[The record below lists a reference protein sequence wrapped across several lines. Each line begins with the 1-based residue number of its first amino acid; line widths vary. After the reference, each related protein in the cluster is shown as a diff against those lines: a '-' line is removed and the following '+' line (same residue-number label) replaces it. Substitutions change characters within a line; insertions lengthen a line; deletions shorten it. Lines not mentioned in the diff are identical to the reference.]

1 MIRYRANLTFTDIYG
16 HVLCTLHN
24 EITNGV
30 SVKKALSNFNFRCK
44 KKLGLIKTSKV
55 ISNGAIYVDTVKYIV
70 SNNNIT
76 RVHRNEPESV
86 LTSFNSN
93 IIEVDSKEYIYSE
106 EDGVYWLNG
115 VQYSE
120 YIYAS

>member
-1 MIRYRANLTFTDIYG
+1 MNRYEADLTFTDIYG
-16 HVLCTLHN
+16 HVLCTFHN
-24 EITNGV
+24 ETTKAA
-30 SVKKALSNFNFRCK
+30 SVKKALSNYNFRCK
-44 KKLGLIKTSKV
+44 KKLGLIKASRV
-55 ISNGAIYVDTVKYIV
+55 ISNGVIYVDTVKYIV

-86 LTSFNSN
+86 LMSFNSN
-93 IIEVDSKEYIYSE
+93 IIEVDGKEYIYSE

-120 YIYAS
+120 YIKK

>member
-1 MIRYRANLTFTDIYG
+1 MNRYEADLTFTDIYG

-24 EITNGV
+24 ETSKAV
-30 SVKKALSNFNFRCK
+30 SIKKALSNYNFRCK
-44 KKLGLIKTSKV
+44 KKLGLIKASRV
-55 ISNGAIYVDTVKYIV
+55 ISNGVIYVDTVKYIV

-86 LTSFNSN
+86 LMSFNSN
-93 IIEVDSKEYIYSE
+93 TIEVDGKEYIYN
-106 EDGVYWLNG
+106 EDDDVYWLDG

-120 YIYAS
+120 YIR